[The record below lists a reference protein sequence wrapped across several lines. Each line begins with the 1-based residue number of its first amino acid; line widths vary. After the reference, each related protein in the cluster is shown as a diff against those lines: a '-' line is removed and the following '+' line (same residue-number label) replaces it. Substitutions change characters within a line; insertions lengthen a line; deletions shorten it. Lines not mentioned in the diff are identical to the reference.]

1 MAERH
6 ASMLADLLKDQA
18 KEVRKGQPKKKPA
31 PRTQTTFRCCTPDC
45 REMMTSEAAA
55 ERHTTERGHR
65 RIEQIVTDDIL
76 AR

>member
-1 MAERH
+1 MAARH
-6 ASMLADLLKDQA
+6 ASMLESLLTTQA
-18 KEVRKGQPKKKPA
+18 KEVRKGRPKKKPA
-31 PRTQTTFRCCTPDC
+31 PRTPTTFRCCTPDC
-45 REMMTSEAAA
+45 RETMTSEAAA